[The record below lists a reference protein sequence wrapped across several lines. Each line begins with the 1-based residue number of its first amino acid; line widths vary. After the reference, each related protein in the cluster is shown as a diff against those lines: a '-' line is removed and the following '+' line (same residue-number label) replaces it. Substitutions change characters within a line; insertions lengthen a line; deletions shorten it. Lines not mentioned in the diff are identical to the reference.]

1 MLETGDAQLLTYEVT
16 EVDLA
21 SRLALDDGDAFPEV
35 LATSRLAALMELA
48 AARLMRPLLGPGEL
62 SVGVA
67 IDIKHSAPTPVGATV
82 EVRAT
87 YLGPDGKLHR
97 FTIEASDPGG
107 PIGQAVHTRAIVD
120 PQRLLDRAHQRGT

>member
-16 EVDLA
+16 EADLA
-21 SRLALDDGDAFPEV
+21 SRVALDDGDVFPAV
-35 LATSRLAALMELA
+35 LATSRLVALMEVA
-48 AARLMRPLLGPGEL
+48 AARLMRPLVGPGEL

-67 IDIKHSAPTPVGATV
+67 MEIRHTAPTPVGATV

-87 YLGPDGKLHR
+87 YVGPDDGLHR
-97 FTIEASDPGG
+97 FTIEASDHGG

-120 PQRLLDRAHQRGT
+120 PQRLLDRAQQRR